1 MEAFSKLGT
10 LLMNALET
18 VSCRSDANGISF
30 VSRNAA
36 KRCHVTSQD
45 RDHQAV
51 QQRESRDRVEQ
62 AQQKK
67 AAAANVRIECEAD
80 GRS

>member
-1 MEAFSKLGT
+1 MSDERTLGGAVTMEAFSKLGT

-18 VSCRSDANGISF
+18 VSCRSEASGVSL
-30 VSRNAA
+30 VSRSAV

-51 QQRESRDRVEQ
+51 QRRESRDRVE
-62 AQQKK
+62 
-67 AAAANVRIECEAD
+67 
-80 GRS
+80 